1 MERSAAVDPTGFP
14 AGAGPLPEIPGVAV
28 DHEFHELSAGRFHVA
43 RIGDR
48 SLPAVMLVH
57 GFPQHWWS
65 WRGVAQALDGK
76 AHLLL
81 PDLRGHGWSAV
92 PDRRDGYLKSAMA
105 GDLRELLDALAIERI
120 AVAGHDWG
128 GWVTQLLALESPERI
143 SRLLALSIPSVIP
156 TRRAPLRSML
166 RMYYQLAFAAPG
178 SHHVIRRT
186 GFFAG
191 RLRQDVQRPDA
202 FTRQDARAFA
212 ALYADPAR
220 AKAAQRMYRSFIGGD
235 AARTIAWARQR
246 RFELPVRFV
255 LSAYDAYIPP
265 EMVRGV
271 ERTGAQVRGELQDR
285 TGHFSP
291 DEDPAYVAGLI
302 EEWLLPAATPLAG

>member
-1 MERSAAVDPTGFP
+1 MESSAAVDPALFP

-28 DHEFHELSAGRFHVA
+28 THEFHELSGGRFHVA
-43 RIGDR
+43 RVGDR

-57 GFPQHWWS
+57 GFPQHWWC

-92 PDRRDGYLKSAMA
+92 PDRPDGYLKRTMA
-105 GDLRELLDALAIERI
+105 GDLRELLDALEIDRI

-128 GWVTQLLALESPERI
+128 GWVTQLLALESPERV

-156 TRRAPLRSML
+156 TPRPPLRSML
-166 RMYYQLAFAAPG
+166 RMYYQLVFSAPG
-178 SHHVIRRT
+178 SDLIMRRT
-186 GFFAG
+186 GRFAKA
-191 RLRQDVQRPDA
+191 LRQDVQRPDA
-202 FTRQDARAFA
+202 FTDADARAFA

-220 AKAAQRMYRSFIGGD
+220 AKAAQRIYRSFVGGD
-235 AARTIAWARQR
+235 AARTIGWAKQR

-255 LSAYDAYIPP
+255 LSACDAYIPP
-265 EMVRGV
+265 QMVRGI
-271 ERTGAQVRGELQDR
+271 EGTGAQVQGELQDR
-285 TGHFSP
+285 TGHFAP

-302 EEWLLPAATPLAG
+302 EEWLLPAATPLGG